1 MKINKFITAGIAA
14 GVGLLPAISNAMTAA
29 HVATIGHVYNSS
41 PGVSQAVATVVNP
54 ENMNAV
60 QKLFYNHPALGLAAL
75 GVMMTTPLI
84 AVAVYALSD
93 SNSNEKDNYRNT
105 VSESNSENKNESLM
119 DKIKNI
125 RNKVFSNENDST
137 IKLSNK

>member
-1 MKINKFITAGIAA
+1 MKINKFITVGVAA
-14 GVGLLPAISNAMTAA
+14 GFGLFPAISNAMTAA
-29 HVATIGHVYNSS
+29 HVATIGHVYHAS

-75 GVMMTTPLI
+75 GVMMATPLM

-93 SNSNEKDNYRNT
+93 SNSNEKDNYKNT
-105 VSESNSENKNESLM
+105 VSENKNESLM